1 MDPDRFQYIDT
12 THVAGFNQSSHNFV
26 NPGRQIERVAI

>member
-1 MDPDRFQYIDT
+1 MDPDLIQYIDT
-12 THVAGFNQSSHNFV
+12 TRVADFNQSSHNFV

>member
-12 THVAGFNQSSHNFV
+12 THVADFNQSSHNFV
-26 NPGRQIERVAI
+26 NPGRQIEWASI